1 MTHNESRSSETNE
14 ETKSNQSICALYG
27 SSKCGRNGSEA
38 KDSSEKNPRSEFVTQ
53 GSKSKTQKNGSSYT
67 TDTGRPNLEL
77 SQCKSLTDFWKKG
90 GGCEPDEESNEEIP
104 PRAVEGTHMGP
115 GKRAKLDF
123 ISFVIIVRVYLKSVG
138 LVLFQFGSLKKS
150 Y

>member
-90 GGCEPDEESNEEIP
+90 GGCEPDEESNEEAE
-104 PRAVEGTHMGP
+104 PRAVEGTHVWAGEV
-115 GKRAKLDF
+115 AKLDF
-123 ISFVIIVRVYLKSVG
+123 SSFVILVG
-138 LVLFQFGSLKKS
+138 VDIELICLVLLPFGLA
-150 Y
+150 